1 MFYTVHSRTPG
12 LKFLFAYLQCHCH
25 WLDLQQATCLHGF
38 SRILP
43 VIKNNV
49 AAYVFRSAKIEE
61 QLLITVQA
69 GMAILY

>member
-1 MFYTVHSRTPG
+1 MT
-12 LKFLFAYLQCHCH
+12 YL
-25 WLDLQQATCLHGF
+25 ATCLHGF